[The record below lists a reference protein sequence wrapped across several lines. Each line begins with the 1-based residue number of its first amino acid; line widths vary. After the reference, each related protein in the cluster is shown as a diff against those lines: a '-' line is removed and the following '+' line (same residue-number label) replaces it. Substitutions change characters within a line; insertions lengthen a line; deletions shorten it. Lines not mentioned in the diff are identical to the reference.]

1 MSPTPDVRTYGAA
14 SDAPPED
21 TLSPPV
27 SHADLRPPRTQR
39 WRRPL
44 HLTAAAYAG
53 ATLVVQLVWWVFGDV
68 WWLQPVNLTTF
79 WWTLPALPLVALAIL
94 RGRVQMAA
102 LLAIPAALFL
112 WAYGGQFIPGSAPAV
127 EADLRVATFN
137 TWVHAPDV
145 DHVVAFTTDERPDV
159 LLLQEVFPER
169 FEALSRALT
178 ADYPNA
184 WQADGTESVGGVAVF
199 SRFPITD
206 AVDIDA
212 GGSSRA
218 TGVVTLD
225 IDGTPLQ
232 VVAVH
237 LVSPCPD
244 CGRSLSQRLTLE
256 ATTRRAEVAAV
267 VERLD
272 PDVPVVVG
280 GDLNSNDRSDAYRA
294 FTDAGFD
301 DPHRAVGSGPG
312 FTWPA
317 RRFSPLLRIDWI
329 LTRGLDPVAEWV
341 SGAPGS
347 DHRPVVADLAF
358 PA

>member
-1 MSPTPDVRTYGAA
+1 MSSTPDVRTYGAA
-14 SDAPPED
+14 TTPASAD
-21 TLSPPV
+21 TLGGAV
-27 SHADLRPPRTQR
+27 SHADLPPSRATR

-44 HLTAAAYAG
+44 RLIAAVYAG
-53 ATLVVQLVWWVFGDV
+53 ATLVVQLVWWTFGDV

-79 WWTLPALPLVALAIL
+79 WWTLPALPFLA
-94 RGRVQMAA
+94 AA
-102 LLAIPAALFL
+102 LVRRRFELALLLAVPGGLFV
-112 WAYGGQFIPGSAPAV
+112 WAYGGQFVPGSAEPPAP
-127 EADLRVATFN
+127 DLRVATFN

-145 DHVVAFTTDERPDV
+145 DHVIAFASDERPDV

-169 FEALSRALT
+169 FAALSRSLSG
-178 ADYPNA
+178 DYPNA
-184 WQADGTESVGGVAVF
+184 WQAAGTEAVGGVAVF

-206 AVDIDA
+206 AIDIDA

-225 IDGTPLQ
+225 VGGVPVQ

-272 PDVPVVVG
+272 PEVPVIVG

-294 FTDAGFD
+294 FTEAGFD

-317 RRFSPLLRIDWI
+317 RRLPPLLRIDWI
-329 LTRGLDPVAEWV
+329 LTRGLEPVAEWV

-358 PA
+358 PE